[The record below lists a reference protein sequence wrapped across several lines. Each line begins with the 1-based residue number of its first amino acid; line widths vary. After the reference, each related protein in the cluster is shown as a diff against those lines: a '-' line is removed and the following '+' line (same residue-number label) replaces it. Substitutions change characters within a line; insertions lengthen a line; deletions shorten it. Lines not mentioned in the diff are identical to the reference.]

1 VTLVERIQSLDDPRV
16 AAYRNLRDRTLRGE
30 EIFVTE
36 GPLVTRRLLAS
47 RYEAESVLVA
57 ERFADEFEALV
68 AGKTPLYVAGV
79 PLLRQIVGFPFHQ
92 GVLAAGRRPQPA
104 RLDDLLHGRLG
115 KGDRHLLP
123 ERPSGCFA
131 QKVPVPFS
139 DPAAERTLFVCPEIT
154 KPENMGLVFRA
165 AAALGIDGVLL
176 GSRSCD
182 PFSRR
187 SLRVSMGGAL
197 QVPLVKSAEFAPD
210 LRRLKEEWQFQL
222 FAAVVDEQA
231 ERLSEVCWP
240 PRVGIVLGNEFAG
253 LDDAVL
259 SLCGRRVTIPMQPG
273 MDSLNL
279 GAAAAIFAYARRFA
293 RG

>member
-1 VTLVERIQSLDDPRV
+1 MREAKSSEAKAPHQVTLVERIQSLDDPRV

-57 ERFADEFEALV
+57 ERFADEFETLV
-68 AGKTPLYVAGV
+68 AGRTPLYVAGV

-104 RLDDLLHGRLG
+104 RFDDLLHGRFG
-115 KGDRHLLP
+115 
-123 ERPSGCFA
+123 
-131 QKVPVPFS
+131 S
-139 DPAAERTLFVCPEIT
+139 DPGMGTAAERTLFVCPEIT
-154 KPENMGLVFRA
+154 KPENMGLVFRT

-197 QVPLVKSAEFAPD
+197 QVPFVKSADFLAD

-231 ERLSEVCWP
+231 ERLSEVRWP
-240 PRVGIVLGNEFAG
+240 SRAGIVLGNEFAG
-253 LDDAVL
+253 LEAPVL
-259 SLCGRRVTIPMQPG
+259 ALCDRRVTIPMQPG

-279 GAAAAIFAYARRFA
+279 GAAAAVFAYARRFA

>member
-1 VTLVERIQSLDDPRV
+1 VREAESSEAKAPHEVTLVDRIQSLDDPRV

-57 ERFADEFEALV
+57 ERFADEFETLV
-68 AGKTPLYVAGV
+68 AGRTPLYVAGV

-104 RLDDLLHGRLG
+104 RFDDLLRG
-115 KGDRHLLP
+115 KEAAAGLTLL
-123 ERPSGCFA
+123 A
-131 QKVPVPFS
+131 
-139 DPAAERTLFVCPEIT
+139 CPEIT
-154 KPENMGLVFRA
+154 KPENMGLVFRT

-187 SLRVSMGGAL
+187 SLRGSMGGAL
-197 QVPLVKSAEFAPD
+197 QVPFVKSADFLAD

-231 ERLSEVCWP
+231 ERLSEVRWP
-240 PRVGIVLGNEFAG
+240 SRAGIVLGNEFAG
-253 LDDAVL
+253 LEAPVL
-259 SLCGRRVTIPMQPG
+259 ALCDRRVTIPMQPG